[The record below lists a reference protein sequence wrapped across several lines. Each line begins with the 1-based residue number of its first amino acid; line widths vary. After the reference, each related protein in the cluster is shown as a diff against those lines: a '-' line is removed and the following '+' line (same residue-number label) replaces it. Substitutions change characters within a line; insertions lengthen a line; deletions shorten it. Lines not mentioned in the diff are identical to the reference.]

1 MSGQQT
7 AGIYQNN
14 SYQKSVENKTKI
26 YIVGAGAI
34 GKALA
39 VVLKIANRN
48 VVLLRA
54 SITGVEEHEEN
65 ISLLLNDTSE
75 ISATIPVASLDYF
88 SELKGII
95 VLTNKSYGNKQITTL
110 LKDKTG
116 DSPIIILQNGLG
128 IEDIFIQTHFPKI
141 YRCVLFATSQLTES
155 NTLIF
160 KPVSLSQVGVIKGD
174 KQELIETVKNITTE
188 IFPFQAVEDIQKTIW
203 KKAIINCVFNSVCPL
218 IEVDNGIFQRDSAVL
233 ALARRII
240 DECIQIANAYAI
252 DLSSQEVL
260 ESLLMISRLS
270 DGQLISSYQ
279 DILNKRTTEIETLN
293 FAIVK
298 MAEAIGKAH
307 LVKETQLLGELTKL
321 KSDISRNSLTE

>member
-1 MSGQQT
+1 M
-7 AGIYQNN
+7 
-14 SYQKSVENKTKI
+14 ENKTKI

-39 VVLKIANRN
+39 VVLKAANRN

-54 SITGVEEHEEN
+54 SVAGVEEHEEN
-65 ISLLLNDTSE
+65 INLLLNDKSE
-75 ISATIPVASLDYF
+75 ISAKIQIASLDYF
-88 SELKGII
+88 SVLEGIV

-116 DSPIIILQNGLG
+116 NSPIVILQNGLG
-128 IEDIFIQTHFPKI
+128 VEDIFIKGDFPKI
-141 YRCVLFATSQLTES
+141 YRCVLFATSQLAET
-155 NTLIF
+155 NKVLF
-160 KPVSLSQVGVIKGD
+160 KPVSLSQIGVIKGNQ
-174 KQELIETVKNITTE
+174 QELIETVKNITTE

-218 IEVDNGIFQRDSAVL
+218 IEVDNGIFHRDSDVL
-233 ALARRII
+233 TVAKRII
-240 DECIQIANAYAI
+240 DECVQIANDYRVE
-252 DLSSQEVL
+252 LSSEEVL
-260 ESLLMISRLS
+260 ESLLMISKFS

-293 FAIVK
+293 FAVVK
-298 MAEAIGKAH
+298 MAEAIGKGH

-321 KSDISRNSLTE
+321 KSDISRNKLPE